1 MRITGACGEESD
13 PAAITASES
22 RGRATVTPIVAV
34 ISRQACWT
42 ALVTSSRGDDRGIVG
57 ELAPVVRVFGGT
69 TEIQKEIIG
78 RSLGL

>member
-57 ELAPVVRVFGGT
+57 ELAPVVLVFGGT
-69 TEIQKEIIG
+69 TDL
-78 RSLGL
+78 RSADVSLA